1 MDSLTKSEVTRIAKL
16 QRHAGVQR
24 LSRHFLWSEFSD
36 QMRCFHQEFVY
47 DVFMFTK
54 NRGFSWPDVIRSAE
68 LARSIFPQLDGQS
81 EQQWAAP
88 AMNLNVHKLLSSL
101 RHMLFEHL
109 PTLTPVH
116 HHEIFRYLT
125 DTCIKRKRLFQA
137 VIGGAA
143 GVTTGQLQLEVK
155 LPPVPCALAK
165 GTDLHQWETQIQ
177 HRARLFSS
185 LQQKEEELR
194 CLRDGPRVT
203 LEAGGL
209 PEDRKLDK
217 PSILELVQAEVRTAE
232 SQIVA
237 TLNQEASL
245 LADILLLKVQQGAL
259 ATAGRPSAAPSHTSK
274 HTDIRGK
281 ESGKE

>member
-88 AMNLNVHKLLSSL
+88 AMSEDVCSDLNVHKLLSSL

-165 GTDLHQWETQIQ
+165 
-177 HRARLFSS
+177 
-185 LQQKEEELR
+185 
-194 CLRDGPRVT
+194 
-203 LEAGGL
+203 
-209 PEDRKLDK
+209 
-217 PSILELVQAEVRTAE
+217 SILELVQAEVRTAE

>member
-88 AMNLNVHKLLSSL
+88 AMSEDVCS
-101 RHMLFEHL
+101 
-109 PTLTPVH
+109 
-116 HHEIFRYLT
+116 